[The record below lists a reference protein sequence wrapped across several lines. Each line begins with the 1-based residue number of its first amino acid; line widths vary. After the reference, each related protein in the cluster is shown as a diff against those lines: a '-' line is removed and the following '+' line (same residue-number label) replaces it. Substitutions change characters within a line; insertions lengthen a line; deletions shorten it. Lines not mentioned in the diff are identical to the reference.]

1 MVKNTRGLRYFITLL
16 CANLNLCLFL
26 ADKKNVES
34 KKRKC
39 QSLPASAPKFKDDD
53 QDDVLSVHS
62 DVEGEPGAKY
72 NFNCVKCKKK
82 FVKRS
87 YFIIHLQL
95 AHSIDLRPLT
105 ALNGIGKRQ
114 VSENDTATLIPPIP
128 AEASVKHNEFE
139 CVVID
144 DEDYY
149 SCDSLILDSEKGSV
163 TWNDESDLDVESNLI
178 LIM

>member
-1 MVKNTRGLRYFITLL
+1 M
-16 CANLNLCLFL
+16 
-26 ADKKNVES
+26 KKIDA

-39 QSLPASAPKFKDDD
+39 QSLPATVPKFIDDD

-62 DVEGEPGAKY
+62 DGEGEPPKF
-72 NFNCVKCKKK
+72 NFNCIKCKKK

-105 ALNGIGKRQ
+105 AINNGIGKRQ
-114 VSENDTATLIPPIP
+114 VLENSTANIISPIP
-128 AEASVKHNEFE
+128 VEASVKHTDFE

-163 TWNDESDLDVESNLI
+163 AWNDDSDLDVESNLI
-178 LIM
+178 LVIFWQSKLNMIFFRHF

>member
-1 MVKNTRGLRYFITLL
+1 
-16 CANLNLCLFL
+16 
-26 ADKKNVES
+26 
-34 KKRKC
+34 
-39 QSLPASAPKFKDDD
+39 
-53 QDDVLSVHS
+53 VHS
-62 DVEGEPGAKY
+62 DGEGEGDPGAKY

-105 ALNGIGKRQ
+105 GLNGIGKRR
-114 VSENDTATLIPPIP
+114 VAETNAATLIPPIP
-128 AEASVKHNEFE
+128 PEASSVKHNDFD

-149 SCDSLILDSEKGSV
+149 SCDSLVLDSERGSI
-163 TWNDESDLDVESNLI
+163 TWNDESDLDVESNLNRTT
-178 LIM
+178 